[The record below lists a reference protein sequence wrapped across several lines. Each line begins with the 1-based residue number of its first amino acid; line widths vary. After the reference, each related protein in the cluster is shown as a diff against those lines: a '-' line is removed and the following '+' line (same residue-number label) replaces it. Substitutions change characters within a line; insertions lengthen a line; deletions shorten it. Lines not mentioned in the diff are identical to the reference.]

1 MKYRWYDDSKS
12 RISSRVRGESKAW
25 SYDVWI
31 GVCVTVYVGAEVGKS
46 DAVWILFDFLRY
58 QLDPAGS
65 SYQYAR
71 PGCLYTS

>member
-46 DAVWILFDFLRY
+46 DAVWIFEFAACKYWMRECA
-58 QLDPAGS
+58 Q
-65 SYQYAR
+65 Q
-71 PGCLYTS
+71 